1 MIGKLKQHYEKVIC
15 ACCFLLLFTNVGLA
29 STSFSVYQPY
39 LVELPGVGHSGGSI
53 VISIRTFISVIAMF
67 FVARYYE
74 KLDCRKG
81 VAFASL
87 CRSEE
92 RRVGKE
98 CRSRWSPYH

>member
-53 VISIRTFISVIAMF
+53 VISIRTFAITKNSIA
-67 FVARYYE
+67 V
-74 KLDCRKG
+74 KG
-81 VAFASL
+81 LHLLHYALV
-87 CRSEE
+87 
-92 RRVGKE
+92 
-98 CRSRWSPYH
+98 

>member
-53 VISIRTFISVIAMF
+53 VISIRTFISVSWLAITKNSIA
-67 FVARYYE
+67 A
-74 KLDCRKG
+74 KG
-81 VAFASL
+81 LHMLHYALV
-87 CRSEE
+87 
-92 RRVGKE
+92 
-98 CRSRWSPYH
+98 